1 MTKDKTIPQMSEIHL
16 SSSRTV
22 TSQIYKEL
30 RWRIL
35 SMQLVP
41 GSTMSEQ
48 ETANTLG
55 VSRTP
60 VREAFIRLSREKLI
74 IISPQRRTAVA
85 KISVERAKQERFLRE
100 SLERSVLEQFV
111 QEQSEEVLLHLEEV
125 IALQKKAQE
134 EEDFVAFHN
143 YDDQFHKTFYDATGR
158 ELCYQVLMRNCYDY
172 QRLRYLSSWSDEKIQ
187 SLNIHQHEKMLAY
200 IKAGDNANVQ
210 TLLQSHVRR
219 FFDEMKSLKEKY
231 PQYIL

>member
-134 EEDFVAFHN
+134 EEDFVAFLN

>member
-111 QEQSEEVLLHLEEV
+111 QEQSEEALLHLEEV

-134 EEDFVAFHN
+134 EEDFVAFLN